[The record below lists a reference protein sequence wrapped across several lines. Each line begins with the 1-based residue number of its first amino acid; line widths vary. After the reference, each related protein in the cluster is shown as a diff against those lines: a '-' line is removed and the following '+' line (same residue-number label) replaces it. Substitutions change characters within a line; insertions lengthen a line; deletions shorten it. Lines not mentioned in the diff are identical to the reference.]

1 MSRTR
6 KQRIGRVRILL
17 LGHSRIAARRVI
29 PAMRAAAP
37 ELTLSVASRTAPD
50 AGRSN
55 EFVWFRDY
63 QEAIDHSGADLAY
76 ISLTNEAH
84 AEWAARAL
92 SAGLHV
98 IVDKPACI
106 RVADTAKLI
115 DLALEKRRLIAEAT
129 VFAFHPQYDSLN
141 SLLSQHDKGARQ
153 AVAVFS
159 FPALP
164 EFDFRNRRD
173 CGGGALW
180 DLGPYAVG
188 ADSVVFGEPPE
199 GVYASAVSRNDD
211 GLLTRFSVLFSHGT
225 KGSLVGHF
233 GFGTEYQNV
242 LSVLTPGFSASLRR
256 AFTTTA
262 HDPAVIDVQVRNV
275 PQAIEVPAADSFE
288 VFLCRVFQA
297 IEKGHVGEFH
307 GAMSRDAQLLDRL
320 RHALGEG

>member
-1 MSRTR
+1 MRVLL
-6 KQRIGRVRILL
+6 IGY
-17 LGHSRIAARRVI
+17 SRIATRRVI
-29 PAMRAAAP
+29 PAIRAAAP
-37 ELTLSVASRTAPD
+37 GVTISVASHSTPD
-50 AGRSN
+50 VDRSSD
-55 EFVWFRDY
+55 FLWFRDY
-63 QEAIDHSGADLAY
+63 QDAIERSGADLAY

-106 RVADTAKLI
+106 DVADTGKVVA
-115 DLALEKRRLIAEAT
+115 LAREKRRLIAEAT
-129 VFAFHPQYDSLN
+129 VFAFHPQYNSLN
-141 SLLSQHDKGARQ
+141 GLLSQHDAGARQ

-164 EFDFRNRRD
+164 EADFRNRRD

-199 GVYASAVSRNDD
+199 AVYAAAVSRADD
-211 GLLTRFSVLFSHGT
+211 GLLTRFSLLFSHGAQ
-225 KGSLVGHF
+225 GSLVGHF

-242 LSVLTPGFSASLRR
+242 LSVSAPGLHASLRR

-262 HDPAVIDVQVRNV
+262 HDAAIIDVREHNMSRV
-275 PQAIEVPAADSFE
+275 IEVPAADSFE
-288 VFLCRVFQA
+288 VFIRAVFTA
-297 IEKGHVGEFH
+297 VERGHVGEFL
-307 GAMSRDAQLLDRL
+307 GAMSRDAQLIDRL

>member
-1 MSRTR
+1 VRVLL
-6 KQRIGRVRILL
+6 IGY
-17 LGHSRIAARRVI
+17 SRIATRRVI

-37 ELTLSVASRTAPD
+37 GVTISVASRSTPD
-50 AGRSN
+50 ANRSSDYD
-55 EFVWFRDY
+55 WFGDY
-63 QEAIDHSGADLAY
+63 QDAIERSGAELAY

-84 AEWAARAL
+84 AEWAERAL
-92 SAGLHV
+92 SAGMHV
-98 IVDKPACI
+98 IVDKPAC
-106 RVADTAKLI
+106 VELADTDRIVA
-115 DLALEKRRLIAEAT
+115 LAREKRRLIAEAT

-141 SLLSQHDKGARQ
+141 SLLSQHDAGARQ

-164 EFDFRNRRD
+164 EADFRNRRD

-180 DLGPYAVG
+180 DVGPYAVG
-188 ADSVVFGEPPE
+188 ADTVVFGEPPE
-199 GVYASAVSRNDD
+199 AVYAAAVSRADD
-211 GLLTRFSVLFSHGT
+211 GLLTRFSVLFSHGA

-242 LSVLTPGFSASLRR
+242 LSVSTPVVSASLRR

-262 HDPAVIDVQVRNV
+262 HDPAIIDVRASNV
-275 PQAIEVPAADSFE
+275 SRVIEVPAADSFE
-288 VFLCRVFQA
+288 VFLRAVFQA
-297 IEKGHVGEFH
+297 IERGHVGEFL